1 MRAGGAAGGSA
12 APSAQRC
19 PWPPQPGPWGHIL
32 LRVLALQ
39 PHSQHTFL
47 EPLLCATHGPCR
59 RDCGQKA
66 QTCPPPRLLPT
77 LFPESSEKKKESYVS
92 MQVHRSPAGS
102 VHLCLH
108 VCPSVCKRTRAHPCR
123 QEPCQAP
130 PCLPGRHVAV
140 VPRWGL
146 QPCLLCAPPTP
157 PTVTSS
163 WGLKK
168 EASYPRLYL

>member
-1 MRAGGAAGGSA
+1 MCGLGEPQAAALPPQHSA
-12 APSAQRC
+12 AHGLPSLVPGATFFSGS
-19 PWPPQPGPWGHIL
+19 WPCSHIVSTPSWSL
-32 LRVLALQ
+32 CSVPHTAHAGETADRRLRLA
-39 PHSQHTFL
+39 
-47 EPLLCATHGPCR
+47 
-59 RDCGQKA
+59 
-66 QTCPPPRLLPT
+66 LLPT

-146 QPCLLCAPPTP
+146 QPCLLCAPPTHLP
-157 PTVTSS
+157 Q
-163 WGLKK
+163 
-168 EASYPRLYL
+168 